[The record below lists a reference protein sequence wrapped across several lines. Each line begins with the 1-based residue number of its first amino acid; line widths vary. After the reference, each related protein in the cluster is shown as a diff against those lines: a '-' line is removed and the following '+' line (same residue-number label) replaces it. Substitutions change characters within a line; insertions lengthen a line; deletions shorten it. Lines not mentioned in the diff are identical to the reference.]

1 MAAGVRQQL
10 AADAARLKGLRLL
23 PGRFMLIQQAMGTPR
38 SRGTEVVGYLGEF
51 VEDMKSSGFVAEAMA
66 RHDIQGALVGPPA
79 SA

>member
-1 MAAGVRQQL
+1 
-10 AADAARLKGLRLL
+10 
-23 PGRFMLIQQAMGTPR
+23 MLIQQAMGTPR